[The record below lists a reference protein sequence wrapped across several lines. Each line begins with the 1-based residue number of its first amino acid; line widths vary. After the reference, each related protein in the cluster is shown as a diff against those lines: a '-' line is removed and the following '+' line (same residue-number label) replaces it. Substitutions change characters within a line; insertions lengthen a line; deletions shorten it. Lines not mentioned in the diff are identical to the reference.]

1 MLIDPTI
8 SSPAPTPAA
17 GDERL
22 LEALRAVAAVP
33 NQAGTAL
40 RDAVFEFVARAKE
53 QQRSPQEVLIGLKA
67 HVQRAASR
75 SVEASEY
82 HALVARVVQWGIDE
96 YYRGV

>member
-1 MLIDPTI
+1 MTD
-8 SSPAPTPAA
+8 SAAYSPAPTPAA
-17 GDERL
+17 TDERL
-22 LEALRAVAAVP
+22 LGALRIAAGI
-33 NQAGTAL
+33 AEHDSAAL
-40 RDAVFEFVARAKE
+40 RDAVFAFVVRAKE

-96 YYRGV
+96 YYRGQ